1 MMPCG
6 FGQMISK
13 ISKNTICICM
23 SKKPKN
29 FALVSK
35 FLLFLCPVF
44 FFLTDMQ
51 DSNMY
56 IKACRQG
63 MDTETAWPMPLNEA

>member
-44 FFLTDMQ
+44 FFSHRYARFKYL
-51 DSNMY
+51 Y

-63 MDTETAWPMPLNEA
+63 MDTETAWPLNEA